1 MKGVGV
7 RLLTTHCL
15 ELGRRKGVLRPV
27 PSFLPGPLRLDH
39 QAPTGSSPPPP
50 ERRQTLSRW
59 AQRPGGA
66 PSERDFLSNRL
77 IAEDK
82 EGGLFTVTL
91 FRKVID
97 DFKTKA
103 KENK

>member
-1 MKGVGV
+1 MQEG
-7 RLLTTHCL
+7 C
-15 ELGRRKGVLRPV
+15 
-27 PSFLPGPLRLDH
+27 PSSGALAPSRAAAPGP
-39 QAPTGSSPPPP
+39 PGPPGSSPPPP
-50 ERRQTLSRW
+50 ERRRTLSRP